1 MNQLHL
7 YNKNHMEST
16 QLHHH
21 PKSHGIHNWKEEKK
35 KRAQTY
41 MRSPPINLFSE
52 TELHGDGQSQWQQS
66 RQRERERERERER
79 RKESDRKKEKRKKE
93 REVKIQEKKEEEKRK
108 RE

>member
-21 PKSHGIHNWKEEKK
+21 PKSHGIHNWKEEKIK
-35 KRAQTY
+35 KAQTY

-52 TELHGDGQSQWQQS
+52 TELHGNGRSQWQQS
-66 RQRERERERERER
+66 RQRERERERERGA
-79 RKESDRKKEKRKKE
+79 KKVIGKKKKEK
-93 REVKIQEKKEEEKRK
+93 K
-108 RE
+108 RER